1 MLNIEKQN
9 IIVTG
14 ASGGIGNSI
23 VEKLYNAGANIL
35 ATGTNVEKLNSIK
48 KRFDRINILPFDI
61 SNHDKIENFID
72 EASGIL
78 GGNLNC
84 LINNAGITKDNLFL
98 RMKDDEWNDV
108 ININLNSNYKLTKIV
123 IKDMIKAKWGRIVNI
138 SSDAAKI
145 GNPGQSN
152 YVASKSAIEGLTRTI
167 ANEVASRG
175 ITVNCV
181 APGFIKT
188 EILDSVDKK
197 RLSMMEEKIP
207 LGRIGNVDEIASA
220 VYYLSS
226 EESSYI
232 TGQVLHVNGGLTM

>member
-1 MLNIEKQN
+1 MKNVLI
-9 IIVTG
+9 TG
-14 ASGGIGNSI
+14 ATGGIGQSLVKVFHANG
-23 VEKLYNAGANIL
+23 YNIC
-35 ATGTNVEKLNSIK
+35 ATGTNIEKLSFLEKKYEARFKGIQCDLSEDIQIK
-48 KRFDRINILPFDI
+48 KLVEESNKFYGSTNI
-61 SNHDKIENFID
+61 
-72 EASGIL
+72 
-78 GGNLNC
+78 

-98 RMKDDEWNDV
+98 RMKDNEWNEV
-108 ININLNSNYKLTKIV
+108 ININLNSNYKLTKII
-123 IKDMIKAKWGRIVNI
+123 IKDMIKSKWGRIVNI

-145 GNPGQSN
+145 GNTGQSN

-167 ANEVASRG
+167 ANEVASRA

-197 RLSMMEEKIP
+197 KLSAMEERIP
-207 LGRIGNVDEIASA
+207 LGRIGDVDEIASV
-220 VYYLSS
+220 VYFLSS

>member
-1 MLNIEKQN
+1 MKNVLI
-9 IIVTG
+9 TG
-14 ASGGIGNSI
+14 ATGGIGQSLVKVFHVNG
-23 VEKLYNAGANIL
+23 YNVC
-35 ATGTNVEKLNSIK
+35 ATGTNIDKLSLLEKKYQARFKGIQCDLSDDDQLK
-48 KRFDRINILPFDI
+48 KLAEESNKYYGSTNI
-61 SNHDKIENFID
+61 
-72 EASGIL
+72 
-78 GGNLNC
+78 

>member
-1 MLNIEKQN
+1 MHI
-9 IIVTG
+9 
-14 ASGGIGNSI
+14 
-23 VEKLYNAGANIL
+23 
-35 ATGTNVEKLNSIK
+35 
-48 KRFDRINILPFDI
+48 
-61 SNHDKIENFID
+61 
-72 EASGIL
+72 
-78 GGNLNC
+78 
-84 LINNAGITKDNLFL
+84 
-98 RMKDDEWNDV
+98 V

-145 GNPGQSN
+145 GNPGQYN
-152 YVASKSAIEGLTRTI
+152 YVASKSAIEVLTRTI

>member
-1 MLNIEKQN
+1 MKNVLI
-9 IIVTG
+9 TG
-14 ASGGIGNSI
+14 ATGGIGQSLVKVFHANG
-23 VEKLYNAGANIL
+23 YNVC
-35 ATGTNVEKLNSIK
+35 ATGTNVKKLNYLENKYQTRFKSIQCDLSDNAQIK
-48 KRFDRINILPFDI
+48 ALVEESNKFYGNTNI
-61 SNHDKIENFID
+61 
-72 EASGIL
+72 
-78 GGNLNC
+78 

-108 ININLNSNYKLTKIV
+108 ININLNSNYKLTKLI
-123 IKDMIKAKWGRIVNI
+123 IKDMIRAKWGRIVNI

-152 YVASKSAIEGLTRTI
+152 YVASKAAIEGLTRTI

-197 RLSMMEEKIP
+197 RLRAMEEKIP
-207 LGRIGNVDEIASA
+207 LGRIGDVDEIASV
-220 VYYLSS
+220 VYFLSS

-232 TGQVLHVNGGLTM
+232 NGQVLHVNGGLTM

>member
-1 MLNIEKQN
+1 MKNVLI
-9 IIVTG
+9 TG
-14 ASGGIGNSI
+14 ATGGIGQSLVKIFHTNG
-23 VEKLYNAGANIL
+23 YNVC
-35 ATGTNVEKLNSIK
+35 ATGTNVEKLSFLEKKYEARFKSIQCDLSDDVQIK
-48 KRFDRINILPFDI
+48 KLVEESNKFYGSTNI
-61 SNHDKIENFID
+61 
-72 EASGIL
+72 
-78 GGNLNC
+78 

-123 IKDMIKAKWGRIVNI
+123 IRDMIKSKWGRIVNI

-181 APGFIKT
+181 APGFIRT

-197 RLSMMEEKIP
+197 KLSAMEEKIP
-207 LGRIGNVDEIASA
+207 LGRIGNVHEIASV
-220 VYYLSS
+220 VYFLSS

>member
-1 MLNIEKQN
+1 MKNVLI
-9 IIVTG
+9 TG
-14 ASGGIGNSI
+14 ATGGIGQSLVKVFHANG
-23 VEKLYNAGANIL
+23 YNVC
-35 ATGTNVEKLNSIK
+35 ATGTNVEKLSFLEKKYKERIKGIQCDLSDDVQIK
-48 KRFDRINILPFDI
+48 KLAEESSKFYGSTNI
-61 SNHDKIENFID
+61 
-72 EASGIL
+72 
-78 GGNLNC
+78 

-123 IKDMIKAKWGRIVNI
+123 IKDMIKSKWGRIVNI

-152 YVASKSAIEGLTRTI
+152 YVASKSAVEGLTRTI

-197 RLSMMEEKIP
+197 KLSAMEEKIP
-207 LGRIGNVDEIASA
+207 IGRIGNVNEIASV
-220 VYYLSS
+220 VYFLSS

-232 TGQVLHVNGGLTM
+232 TGQVLHINGGLTM